1 MNFKIKEA
9 RKLAGLS
16 QGELAAKIGVAR
28 NTLSGYE
35 NGQHDPRSDVLK
47 LIAAACGVT
56 VDFLLGR
63 EGQKEKTP
71 AEISEDLLDAE
82 IIERLTSL
90 TEEELA
96 KVDAFVQ
103 GLLASR

>member
-63 EGQKEKTP
+63 EEQKEKTP
-71 AEISEDLLDAE
+71 TEIGKDLKSEVLEQIIQLTPDELD
-82 IIERLTSL
+82 
-90 TEEELA
+90 
-96 KVDAFVQ
+96 KVLAFVQ
-103 GLLASR
+103 GILATH

>member
-1 MNFKIKEA
+1 MAN
-9 RKLAGLS
+9 LS
-16 QGELAAKIGVAR
+16 QGELAAKLGVAR

-35 NGQHDPRSDVLK
+35 NGLHDPKSDVLS
-47 LIAAACGVT
+47 LIADICGVT
-56 VDFLLGR
+56 VDFLLGL
-63 EGQKEKTP
+63 EEKEKP
-71 AEISEDLLDAE
+71 SAEISEELLDE
-82 IIERLTSL
+82 ELIDRLTSL